1 MSSPFFLTIA
11 RMKLLPTLLMLLATA
26 QAHAVV
32 YRCPGPPVLYTDQ
45 LSPREAQEKGC
56 RTIEGAPITVVS
68 PPKPKATGSGG
79 TAGAGTTGSEKRERV
94 SDDTQKARDND
105 RRKVLEAE
113 LRDAEGRLEQLKKEF
128 NEGQPE
134 RTDRNFAVYQQK
146 VNDMKAAIA
155 RQEADIQALRRELA
169 KLP

>member
-26 QAHAVV
+26 QAQAVV

-56 RTIEGAPITVVS
+56 RSIEGAPITVVS
-68 PPKPKATGSGG
+68 PVKPKAPAP
-79 TAGAGTTGSEKRERV
+79 TAGGGATDKRERV
-94 SDDTQKARDND
+94 ADDTQKARDSE

-113 LRDAEGRLEQLKKEF
+113 LREATAKLEQLKKDF
-128 NEGQPE
+128 NDGQPE
-134 RTDRNFAVYQQK
+134 RTERNFAIYQQK
-146 VNDMKAAIA
+146 VTDMRAAIA
-155 RQEADIQALRRELA
+155 RQEVDIEALKRELA